1 MADEQTQTDID
12 LIQILGA
19 AAEILR
25 SGFITG
31 PKDRAKQ
38 VFKKIKRGDS
48 VKIATLNLGTLSNAP
63 LNLTLDY
70 SEYVGPGFG
79 FDSFIAALTSMLGHT
94 ETAFKQKKDL
104 NMLANED
111 NNEIVM
117 AALPGIVQRGEQT
130 NVMLMNYSFS
140 QMPNIVLKLMFFDP
154 NQFSFIGEGN
164 GADKA

>member
-1 MADEQTQTDID
+1 MADEPTETDID
-12 LIQILGA
+12 LIQILGTA
-19 AAEILR
+19 VEILR

-104 NMLANED
+104 NLLANED

-140 QMPNIVLKLMFFDP
+140 KMPIIVLKLMFFDP
-154 NQFSFIGEGN
+154 TQFSFVGEGN